1 MIGQLIKS
9 DSTKYITNLN
19 YNKIN
24 EQTFKINFNKGSKYY
39 IKIQFDVSET
49 PQDIQVYLSTDS
61 SVLQENKIDNF
72 YFPEKTP
79 MTKEIIIAPNKDY
92 NFIYISFSQEATTIL
107 NLQIYK
113 IENILP
119 VAEVN
124 KIGVWGNP
132 SQILCINGEKI
143 QIGRA
148 GIYEIY
154 NQDIL
159 INFIGIIPQEAN
171 FIIDYE
177 Y

>member
-92 NFIYISFSQEATTIL
+92 DFIYISFSQEATTIL

-113 IENILP
+113 
-119 VAEVN
+119 
-124 KIGVWGNP
+124 K
-132 SQILCINGEKI
+132 
-143 QIGRA
+143 
-148 GIYEIY
+148 
-154 NQDIL
+154 
-159 INFIGIIPQEAN
+159 
-171 FIIDYE
+171 
-177 Y
+177 